1 MGIGAPLVIRKKER
15 KKEYL
20 FIFLRHLQAHGIAIG
35 TEFDVNTLV
44 GGYVYIVHHVKALER
59 HKQRICDLSV
69 VLFLWCARGRR
80 VAGYGHRPC
89 LTPETLLG
97 PVPLNLRICT
107 DDIYSVIRAL
117 LSTGGKGK
125 GGEVTYWY
133 RTLYINRG

>member
-1 MGIGAPLVIRKKER
+1 MAIGTEAAQFPEKEYINER

-69 VLFLWCARGRR
+69 VLF
-80 VAGYGHRPC
+80 YGVPGEEGWPDMAIG
-89 LTPETLLG
+89 LVLLRK
-97 PVPLNLRICT
+97 P
-107 DDIYSVIRAL
+107 
-117 LSTGGKGK
+117 
-125 GGEVTYWY
+125 YWVQSH
-133 RTLYINRG
+133 